1 MKPHS
6 QPRTP
11 RQRPEPLQP
20 SQRAVYAAH
29 APRATSHES
38 QITNHESRPR
48 TPAPQPT
55 NPALLRAPNP
65 HISNQRPA
73 DWKRPQLTENKQ
85 WPPFLIASHSPSSAT
100 RRTPGRVR
108 DSLLTNHY

>member
-1 MKPHS
+1 MKPHT

-38 QITNHESRPR
+38 QITNHAPELRRHNPP
-48 TPAPQPT
+48 TPHYYAHQTPT
-55 NPALLRAPNP
+55 
-65 HISNQRPA
+65 
-73 DWKRPQLTENKQ
+73 
-85 WPPFLIASHSPSSAT
+85 FLINVP
-100 RRTPGRVR
+100 PIGNVR
-108 DSLLTNHY
+108 NSQKINNGLRF